1 MNLALVAVLQEWDPF
16 KIGWDLYEP
25 EIADTVVAIRDIDD
39 PKELAEKI
47 KSIYEFAFDE
57 SIQMEKCLDVARKL
71 RDDQR
76 LAEFAA
82 KPRHQAHDGLGGF
95 FVQIPRGLVA
105 DNDRIRRKL
114 RTPAT
119 LVGIPLVYPVI
130 KNHHRA
136 TVFSE

>member
-1 MNLALVAVLQEWDPF
+1 MDTQQINLALVAVLQEWDPF

-71 RDDQR
+71 
-76 LAEFAA
+76 L
-82 KPRHQAHDGLGGF
+82 
-95 FVQIPRGLVA
+95 
-105 DNDRIRRKL
+105 
-114 RTPAT
+114 T
-119 LVGIPLVYPVI
+119 I
-130 KNHHRA
+130 KND
-136 TVFSE
+136 TSCSI

>member
-1 MNLALVAVLQEWDPF
+1 MDTQQMNLALVAVLQEWDPF

-71 RDDQR
+71 
-76 LAEFAA
+76 L
-82 KPRHQAHDGLGGF
+82 
-95 FVQIPRGLVA
+95 I
-105 DNDRIRRKL
+105 
-114 RTPAT
+114 
-119 LVGIPLVYPVI
+119 I
-130 KNHHRA
+130 KND
-136 TVFSE
+136 TSCSI

>member
-1 MNLALVAVLQEWDPF
+1 MDTQQMNLALVAVLQEWDPF

-71 RDDQR
+71 
-76 LAEFAA
+76 LF
-82 KPRHQAHDGLGGF
+82 
-95 FVQIPRGLVA
+95 
-105 DNDRIRRKL
+105 
-114 RTPAT
+114 
-119 LVGIPLVYPVI
+119 I
-130 KNHHRA
+130 KNDA
-136 TVFSE
+136 SCSI

>member
-1 MNLALVAVLQEWDPF
+1 MDTQQMNLALVAVLQEWDPF

-71 RDDQR
+71 
-76 LAEFAA
+76 L
-82 KPRHQAHDGLGGF
+82 
-95 FVQIPRGLVA
+95 
-105 DNDRIRRKL
+105 
-114 RTPAT
+114 T
-119 LVGIPLVYPVI
+119 I
-130 KNHHRA
+130 KNDA
-136 TVFSE
+136 SCSI